1 MVNKPKGDVLM
12 TASELET
19 KEVAPLSF
27 FISSGNKKK
36 ISSSGTN

>member
-19 KEVAPLSF
+19 KKVAPLF
-27 FISSGNKKK
+27 FKILFPVEINK
-36 ISSSGTN
+36 I

>member
-19 KEVAPLSF
+19 KKVAPLF
-27 FISSGNKKK
+27 FFNFISSGIN
-36 ISSSGTN
+36 

>member
-19 KEVAPLSF
+19 KEVAPLF
-27 FISSGNKKK
+27 FFKFISSGNK
-36 ISSSGTN
+36 

>member
-19 KEVAPLSF
+19 KEVAPLF
-27 FISSGNKKK
+27 FFFFSSGNK
-36 ISSSGTN
+36 

>member
-19 KEVAPLSF
+19 KKVVPLF
-27 FISSGNKKK
+27 LFYFISSGIN
-36 ISSSGTN
+36 